1 MRGDYWQHT
10 KRTDLCS
17 GSRKRREEGRIQKC
31 WENIKNAKLVGASIN
46 NQIAVVAFAQCQ
58 ENKNEAVEV
67 GGGAIGWF
75 YGL

>member
-1 MRGDYWQHT
+1 MSR
-10 KRTDLCS
+10 DL
-17 GSRKRREEGRIQKC
+17 EGRIQKC

-58 ENKNEAVEV
+58 ENKNKAVEV